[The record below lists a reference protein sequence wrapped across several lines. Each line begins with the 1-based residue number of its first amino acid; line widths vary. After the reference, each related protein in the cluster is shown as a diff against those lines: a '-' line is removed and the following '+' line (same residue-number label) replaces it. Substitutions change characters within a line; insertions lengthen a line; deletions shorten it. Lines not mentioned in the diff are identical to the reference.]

1 MRPVLLPGAFFFA
14 VGSAAITGLAGLD
27 FGYAHAFQALSV
39 VFTIEDVPLF
49 AAFEDF
55 FFLGG
60 DFGADFGV
68 HLGFDFQKS
77 GDDGDDFLADSVAV
91 FDEIHVRTGDQEI
104 NDAMGEAYGFFA
116 CQSHVVSRI
125 SLGRWLA
132 EN

>member
-1 MRPVLLPGAFFFA
+1 MLC
-14 VGSAAITGLAGLD
+14 LAGLD
-27 FGYAHAFQALSV
+27 FGYAHAFQAFGV
-39 VFTIEDVPLF
+39 VFAVEDVPLF

-55 FFLGG
+55 FFLRS
-60 DFGADFGV
+60 DFRADFRV
-68 HLGFDFQKS
+68 HLGFDFQQR
-77 GDDGDDFLADSVAV
+77 GDDGDNFLADGVAV

-116 CQSHVVSRI
+116 CQSHGVSCI

>member
-1 MRPVLLPGAFFFA
+1 MKGLGARRFCRALFFVWDRPGLRR
-14 VGSAAITGLAGLD
+14 LAGLD
-27 FGYAHAFQALSV
+27 FGHAHAFQSFGV
-39 VFTIEDVPLF
+39 VFAVENVPLF

-68 HLGFDFQKS
+68 HLSFDFQQR
-77 GDDGDDFLADSVAV
+77 GDDGDDFLANGVAV
-91 FDEIHVRTGDQEI
+91 FHKVHVGTGDQEI

-116 CQSHVVSRI
+116 CQSHGI
-125 SLGRWLA
+125 GRWLA